1 MPISTR
7 NFTAKIE
14 KMHELLNQFPLETE
28 RLLLRLAS
36 PNDAE
41 FLVRYYTENRD
52 YLAPW
57 EPVRSEEFYT
67 ISFWQNMLQE
77 ARQEFLNGRSMRLVF
92 SLKSSAPDPIVGVA
106 NFNNMIR
113 GVFQACYLGYSIDHR
128 YQGQG
133 LMYEALQRAITFAF
147 EELRL
152 HRVMANYIPRNERS
166 ARLLRKLGFVP
177 EGYARDYL
185 KIAGKWED
193 HILTA
198 LVKPED

>member
-1 MPISTR
+1 
-7 NFTAKIE
+7 
-14 KMHELLNQFPLETE
+14 MHELLNQFPLETE